1 VKVGVVAPPWE
12 RTPPLAYGGAE
23 AVTALMVEGLVE
35 LGHEVTLV
43 AAPGSFV
50 EGARVCTPLAHIPDE
65 HYSWAE
71 WRHVVPALEELSDVE
86 ALVDHSGPLAALLA
100 GSGRR
105 PIAHV
110 VHGPLHA
117 SGRAVYRAVAERSPG
132 VRLIAL
138 SEAQR
143 RLAPELPFMATCH
156 NGVDHEA
163 IAFRRSADGY
173 LVFLGR
179 MAPEKGAV
187 TAIDVAR
194 RAGLPLMIAARC
206 RRPDEQA
213 YFRRFVEPEL
223 GPDVVWLGEL
233 TSEDKYELLGG
244 AAALIFPIAWDEP
257 FGLVMIEAMACG
269 TPVLATPCASVPEVV
284 QEGVTGFIR
293 ADADGLAE
301 AAGRLGELDRVAC
314 RRRVAERFSKSAM
327 ATAYD
332 RVVRA
337 LASKGARRARRNGAP
352 G

>member
-1 VKVGVVAPPWE
+1 MAPPWE
-12 RTPPLAYGGAE
+12 RTPPPAYGGAE

-35 LGHEVTLV
+35 LGHQVTLV

-50 EGARVCTPLAHIPDE
+50 EGASVHTPLADVPDE

-105 PIAHV
+105 PVAHV

-117 SGRAVYRAVAERSPG
+117 SGRSVYRAVAERSPG

-156 NGVDHEA
+156 NGVDHDA
-163 IAFRRSADGY
+163 IPFRRSADGY

-179 MAPEKGAV
+179 MAPEKGAA

-213 YFRRFVEPEL
+213 YFARFVEPEL
-223 GPDVVWLGEL
+223 GADVVWLGEL
-233 TSEDKYELLGG
+233 TKGDTYELLGG

-293 ADADGLAE
+293 ADSDGLAE
-301 AAGRLGELDRVAC
+301 AAGRLKELDRAAC

-332 RVVRA
+332 RVVRT
-337 LASKGARRARRNGAP
+337 LASTGARRARRNGAL

>member
-1 VKVGVVAPPWE
+1 
-12 RTPPLAYGGAE
+12 
-23 AVTALMVEGLVE
+23 MVEGLVD
-35 LGHEVTLV
+35 LGHEVSLV
-43 AAPGSFV
+43 AGPGSYV
-50 EGARVCTPLAHIPDE
+50 EGARICTPLADLPDE

-71 WRHVVPALEELSDVE
+71 WRHVIPALEELSEVE

-105 PIAHV
+105 TVAHV
-110 VHGPLHA
+110 VHGPLHE
-117 SGRAVYRAVAERSPG
+117 SGRAVYRAVAERAPG
-132 VRLIAL
+132 LRLIAL

-163 IAFRRSADGY
+163 IAFRRSGDGY

-179 MAPEKGAV
+179 MAPEKGVA
-187 TAIDVAR
+187 TAIEVAR
-194 RAGLPLMIAARC
+194 RAGLPLLIAARC
-206 RRPDEQA
+206 RRPDEHA
-213 YFRRFVEPEL
+213 YFARFVESEL

-233 TSEDKYELLGG
+233 AGEDKYELLGR

-284 QEGVTGFIR
+284 QEGVTGFMR
-293 ADADGLAE
+293 PDADGLAE
-301 AAGRLGELDRVAC
+301 AAGRLKELDRAAC
-314 RRRVAERFSKSAM
+314 RRRVAERFSKRAM
-327 ATAYD
+327 AAAYD

-337 LASKGARRARRNGAP
+337 LASERSFPRRSWP
-352 G
+352 GE